1 MIRYDPRDM
10 AEVRVFYQERFLCRA
25 VCPELAGETV
35 PLRDVI
41 RARNQRRQELRHT
54 LRERSQMVDVLLE
67 AHRGDQPREELPTHA
82 SAASA
87 GEEAHHQETPKLK
100 RYRHD

>member
-35 PLRDVI
+35 PLREVI
-41 RARNQRRQELRHT
+41 RARNQRWQELRHT
-54 LRERSQMVDVLLE
+54 LQERSRVVDVLLE
-67 AHRGDQPREELPTHA
+67 AHGGGQLREEL
-82 SAASA
+82 
-87 GEEAHHQETPKLK
+87 
-100 RYRHD
+100 YRLLHEG